1 MNINTK
7 ISIQEII
14 DSGLKVTFTVT
25 AEELAD
31 FADNLVDKARR
42 SLEKE
47 IAENNSDVFYSKE
60 QVCRILSINPSTLW
74 NWDKRDYLKPIK
86 VGGMNRYRK
95 SDIDRILGNRK

>member
-1 MNINTK
+1 MNNIADL
-7 ISIQEII
+7 IS
-14 DSGLKVTFTVT
+14 SRAKVTISVT

-47 IAENNSDVFYSKE
+47 MAEKNSEVFYSKE

-95 SDIDRILGNRK
+95 SDIDRILGYKKNK

>member
-1 MNINTK
+1 MNNIADL
-7 ISIQEII
+7 IS
-14 DSGLKVTFTVT
+14 SRAKVTISVT

-47 IAENNSDVFYSKE
+47 IAEKNSEVFYSKE

-95 SDIDRILGNRK
+95 SDIDRILGYKKNK

>member
-1 MNINTK
+1 MNNIADL
-7 ISIQEII
+7 IS
-14 DSGLKVTFTVT
+14 SRAKVTISVT

-47 IAENNSDVFYSKE
+47 MAEKNSEVFYSKE

-95 SDIDRILGNRK
+95 SDIDRILGYKKNL